1 VSASFSSYVKRIIQ
15 FFENLEK
22 WLLVILLGSLAT
34 FAVLQII
41 LRNFFSTG
49 LVWGDDLLR
58 HGVLWI
64 SILGASR
71 ATLEKKHI
79 RIDLLPRVL
88 PARISFISDS
98 ICCFISFLVCAVLF
112 WASWNFVQGERLA
125 GDIAFASIPYWC
137 LELIF
142 PMGFAIMALRFGFSS
157 IGGLVGGPGGMET

>member
-1 VSASFSSYVKRIIQ
+1 MAVSFSRYVKGIIQ
-15 FFENLEK
+15 FFEDLEK
-22 WLLVILLGSLAT
+22 WLFVLLLGSLVT

-41 LRNFFSTG
+41 LRNVFSSG
-49 LVWGDDLLR
+49 FVWGDDLLR

-79 RIDLLPRVL
+79 RIDLLPRVM
-88 PARISFISDS
+88 PARMSFISDFM
-98 ICCFISFLVCAVLF
+98 CCFISFLVCLVLL

-142 PMGFAIMALRFGFSS
+142 PFGFAIMALRFLFSFAS
-157 IGGLVGGPGGMET
+157 GLVGGPER